1 MLYNQTIIENLGYMD
16 RITKA
21 TFPMIDKYES
31 NDRYY
36 EILRIVEYYNMG
48 RISRNKFYDIT
59 TILCYIYHSEV
70 GINKMLKLSLWNMV

>member
-48 RISRNKFYDIT
+48 RIFIKKKIIWGEYR
-59 TILCYIYHSEV
+59 E
-70 GINKMLKLSLWNMV
+70 INFMI